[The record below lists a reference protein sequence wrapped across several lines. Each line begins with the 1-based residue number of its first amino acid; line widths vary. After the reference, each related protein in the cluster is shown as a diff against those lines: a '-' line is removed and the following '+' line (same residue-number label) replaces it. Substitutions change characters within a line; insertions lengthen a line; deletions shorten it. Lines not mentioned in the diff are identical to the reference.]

1 MQPHGR
7 AGEARA
13 ELAISADTFERWCIG
28 EREKEREAPRAERK
42 TRPCLRSWLPVT
54 YTLTL
59 YIHLS
64 PKLPRTFHAA
74 FGYPDD
80 HTTSDHHPPTS
91 RANKFSRAGD
101 DKNYYRAR
109 SSSFALF
116 SKCTRETKKSYRFVG
131 TISAIPVSFRKLSTV
146 IGGEA
151 LPWEIT
157 RLVINIDRFDYNA
170 IVTVNAWMDHQKN
183 NLTECNLVKSN
194 V

>member
-13 ELAISADTFERWCIG
+13 ELATSADTFERWCIG

-109 SSSFALF
+109 SSSFPLF
-116 SKCTRETKKSYRFVG
+116 STRDEK
-131 TISAIPVSFRKLSTV
+131 KLSLRWYDTCIV
-146 IGGEA
+146 SQI
-151 LPWEIT
+151 
-157 RLVINIDRFDYNA
+157 INRDRRRS
-170 IVTVNAWMDHQKN
+170 VTMRNYTSRD
-183 NLTECNLVKSN
+183 
-194 V
+194 